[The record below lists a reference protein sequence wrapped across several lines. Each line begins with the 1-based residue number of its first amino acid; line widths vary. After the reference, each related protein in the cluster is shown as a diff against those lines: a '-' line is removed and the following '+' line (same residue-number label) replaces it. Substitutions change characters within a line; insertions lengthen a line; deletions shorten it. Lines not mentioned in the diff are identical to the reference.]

1 MLLRD
6 REDSECDMKKLVTT
20 ALIAASFVSP
30 ALAGPHRTVSPQA
43 AAAQASAPYSA
54 DAYSVTVNGQ
64 TIGRDPDANVRLML
78 TRDPQTFA
86 S

>member
-1 MLLRD
+1 
-6 REDSECDMKKLVTT
+6 MKKLVTT

-30 ALAGPHRTVSPQA
+30 ALAKSPHTVSPQA
-43 AAAQASAPYSA
+43 AAAQASAPSSA

-64 TIGRDPDANVRLML
+64 TVGRDPDANVRLML
-78 TRDPQTFA
+78 TRDPQTFP